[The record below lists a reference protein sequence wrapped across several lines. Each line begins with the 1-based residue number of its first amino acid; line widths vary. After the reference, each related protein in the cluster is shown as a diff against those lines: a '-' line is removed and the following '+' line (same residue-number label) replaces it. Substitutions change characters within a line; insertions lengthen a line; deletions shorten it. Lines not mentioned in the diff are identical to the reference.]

1 LERSVITEL
10 GGALYVVLWIIALLR
25 LQDVVHR
32 HVLAS
37 IFKASYEAYF
47 LWAELLLAFAIPLA
61 MLSFKK
67 VRTNPHLLYLAA
79 LSTILGFVTNRLN
92 VAVTSMDRWNGSHY
106 LPSFTET
113 SITLMICALGFFFFT
128 LAVKYLPIFEEEHH
142 ETTHAAPEL
151 AEIQQPTLVH

>member
-1 LERSVITEL
+1 MTEI

-25 LQDVVHR
+25 LQDFVHR
-32 HVLAS
+32 HVFTT
-37 IFKASYEAYF
+37 IFKGSYEAYF
-47 LWAELLLAFAIPLA
+47 LWAELTMCFVIPLT

-92 VAVTSMDRWNGSHY
+92 VAITSMDRWNGSHY

-128 LAVKYLPIFEEEHH
+128 MAVKFLPIFEDEHH
-142 ETTHAAPEL
+142 ETPHVPEL
-151 AEIQQPTLVH
+151 AEDLQPTLVH